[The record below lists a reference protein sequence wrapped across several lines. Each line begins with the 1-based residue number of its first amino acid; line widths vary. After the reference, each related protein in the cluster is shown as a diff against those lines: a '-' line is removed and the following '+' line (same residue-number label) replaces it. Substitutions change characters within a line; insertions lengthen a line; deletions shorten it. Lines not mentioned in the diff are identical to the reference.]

1 MTAPAFERDVI
12 RHEAARLAF
21 AVIRYES
28 GAAHPLQRQDPNVF
42 SFLPSWRQ
50 IPAGEVENFLVGLP
64 SPALFYHTTIRQT
77 VAMLLLN
84 ELSGDRRKWGEK
96 SLSNS
101 TACFDSVCEQLGL
114 NPTVR
119 FLLECNGE
127 SSVFSYA
134 AVRYWTA
141 NFGSPS
147 GWTVGPVKDD
157 PRAEARLVLRRGDGM
172 WTQHMLPELST
183 DPRP

>member
-1 MTAPAFERDVI
+1 MTAPAFERDEV

-21 AVIRYES
+21 TVIRYES
-28 GAAHPLQRQDPNVF
+28 GAAHPLQRQDPDLY

-50 IPAGEVENFLVGLP
+50 IPAGEVEKFLIGLP

-96 SLSNS
+96 TLSNFTS
-101 TACFDSVCEQLGL
+101 CFDTGCEQLGL
-114 NPTVR
+114 SAQTR

-127 SSVFSYA
+127 TLVFSHA

-141 NFGSPS
+141 QFGSPS
-147 GWTVGPVKDD
+147 GWNVAPLRGD
-157 PRAEARLVLRRGDGM
+157 PRADARLVLRRGDGM
-172 WTQHMLPELST
+172 WTQHALPELST